1 MTFRNKLRKSSNHNI
16 REIHKSTRNIN
27 IQYDQFNST
36 PDALKHIR
44 SSDVSCVMER
54 LATQCLVVKSTWEFV
69 DGTFVSQSSNVI
81 SHLPRNIFSFN
92 IRYLNITLANGTNAI
107 KWGITNSSI
116 CTFCY
121 HKQTLGHVIG
131 GCETALLVSRYNWRH
146 DSILMN
152 IYKIIKSQRLQAFV
166 DIEGYPNPSIIT
178 GDKQQPNFAIV
189 KSDNLL
195 LLELNDGFKTNIKK
209 NFDRNAKHY
218 QKLLAEPSNKYKV
231 CYVNLSLG
239 AIGIIGKD
247 SLITTAMGNFG
258 LFKETFNLIV
268 NRTTNVC
275 TKRPTLYSACV
286 IKNGK
291 IQCF

>member
-1 MTFRNKLRKSSNHNI
+1 M
-16 REIHKSTRNIN
+16 KSTNQLELLI
-27 IQYDQFNST
+27 FNTISS
-36 PDALKHIR
+36 PEALKHIR
-44 SSDVSCVMER
+44 SSDVSCVMDR
-54 LATQCLVVKSTWEFV
+54 LATQYLVVESTWEFV
-69 DGTFVSQSSNVI
+69 DGTFINQCSNVI

-92 IRYLNITLANGTNAI
+92 IRYLNNTLVNGTNAI

-166 DIEGYPNPSIIT
+166 DIEGYPHPSIIT
-178 GDKQQPNFAIV
+178 GDEQQPDFAIV
-189 KSDNLL
+189 QSDNLL

-218 QKLLAEPSNKYKV
+218 QQLLAEPSYKYKV

-247 SLITTAMGNFG
+247 SLIMTAMGNFD
-258 LFKETFNLIV
+258 LFKETLNLIV

-275 TKRPTLYSACV
+275 IRTTYFIFCMRNKEWENPVL
-286 IKNGK
+286 
-291 IQCF
+291 